1 MKNSLPNL
9 ISVITV
15 NWNVADSLERCIK
28 SIKDTKYANLE
39 LIIIDN
45 NSEVKPKFVSIQNS
59 TNIGLPRA
67 WNQGLKRASG
77 DYILIL
83 NPDTRLP
90 KDFFIKAIAY
100 LKSHPE
106 AGVLGPKFVDPDGT
120 PQGSVFP
127 EPSIIS
133 AIREYWLGQKGLT
146 QKYTPTNY
154 QPITVNSVSGACMF
168 LPKSAIAKV
177 GKFTEKVFMYYEDLD
192 YCRRLRR
199 AGLKIIFHPGITII
213 HEHGQSSVKNPLT
226 FKYHQQASLWYN
238 GPLKHYLL
246 WFIIWSSQ
254 KFQKLIG
261 AKH

>member
-1 MKNSLPNL
+1 MEK
-9 ISVITV
+9 ISVITI
-15 NWNVADSLERCIK
+15 NWNVADSLDRCIK
-28 SIKDTKYANLE
+28 SIMDTKYANLE

-59 TNIGLPRA
+59 ANIGLPMA
-67 WNQGLKRASG
+67 WNQGLKRATG

-83 NPDTRLP
+83 NPDARLP
-90 KDFFIKAIAY
+90 KDFFVIAIAY
-100 LKSHPE
+100 LKSHSE
-106 AGVLGPKFVDPDGT
+106 AGVLGPKFIDPDGT

-127 EPSIIS
+127 EPSILR
-133 AIREYWLGQKGLT
+133 AIGQYWLGLGPLT
-146 QKYTPTNY
+146 EKFTPSNHE
-154 QPITVNSVSGACMF
+154 PITVNCVSGACMF
-168 LPKSAIAKV
+168 LPKSTIVRV

-213 HEHGQSSVKNPLT
+213 HEHGRSAAKSGGAAR
-226 FKYHQQASLWYN
+226 KYHSQASLWYN

-246 WFIIWSSQ
+246 WFILWTGQ
-254 KFQKLIG
+254 KFQKLTG